1 MARPERHDADYFPFV
16 VKRGKTLN
24 ILQSKYG
31 LEGIGF
37 FTNLMRFLTMTPDHH
52 YHVKNELDRMNL
64 FAEIGITDYQKGEE
78 ILSLLASTGKIDPEL
93 WGKYRV
99 IVSPDLLESLKDA
112 YLKRNNEIIKIKEI
126 RVKVSG
132 NASLTGITEPL
143 KVEETPENDENGD
156 DNPQRIGKETKGK
169 ETENQFLIFYQN
181 YPKKTN
187 KTDASKT
194 FNKLIKSGITLDYI
208 LSKLKVYEKQILDDK
223 TETKYIRN
231 PQRFLN
237 TLDDFE
243 AKQVYN
249 KTLNTTKYCT
259 HKQTDGFSCGGIIKG
274 SACTVCFTNY
284 DYEGKEL

>member
-52 YHVKNELDRMNL
+52 YHVKNELDKMNL

-132 NASLTGITEPL
+132 NASLTGITAPL

-156 DNPQRIGKETKGK
+156 DNPQRIGKDRIGKETQVNTPLPAKSQKHKYGEYHNVLLTHDEFNKLLVEWGAEEQKRMIKILDEGIETKGYK
-169 ETENQFLIFYQN
+169 YKNCYLALRKWKGNEKSY
-181 YPKKTN
+181 YKPY
-187 KTDASKT
+187 SKP
-194 FNKLIKSGITLDYI
+194 IIDRSGGITL
-208 LSKLKVYEKQILDDK
+208 
-223 TETKYIRN
+223 
-231 PQRFLN
+231 P
-237 TLDDFE
+237 
-243 AKQVYN
+243 
-249 KTLNTTKYCT
+249 
-259 HKQTDGFSCGGIIKG
+259 DGM
-274 SACTVCFTNY
+274 
-284 DYEGKEL
+284 DELPGEI